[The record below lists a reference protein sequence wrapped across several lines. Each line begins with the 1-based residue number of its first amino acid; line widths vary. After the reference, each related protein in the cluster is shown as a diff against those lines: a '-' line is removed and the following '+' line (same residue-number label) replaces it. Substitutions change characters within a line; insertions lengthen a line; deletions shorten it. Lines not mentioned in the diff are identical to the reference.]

1 MCLAVEN
8 LPRVTITSA
17 DPVNPLE
24 VSWKSSAPGEEAPGE
39 PKQRRLS
46 TNHPDGPPSA
56 GLPLWISSTAV
67 DMVLCFESMTTKS
80 RDYKQNRHQGTKDLG
95 RQ

>member
-24 VSWKSSAPGEEAPGE
+24 VSWKSSAAGEEAPGD
-39 PKQRRLS
+39 PNNDDYPPITQM
-46 TNHPDGPPSA
+46 DGPPR
-56 GLPLWISSTAV
+56 GCHCGFLLRPLIWSC
-67 DMVLCFESMTTKS
+67 VLSP
-80 RDYKQNRHQGTKDLG
+80 
-95 RQ
+95 